1 MVRVIP
7 VKKLVTT
14 IESPRKRGPMFNVN
28 EKVKFLFLTNYL
40 REFRQPEAVVPYD
53 VLWLLLF
60 VLL

>member
-1 MVRVIP
+1 
-7 VKKLVTT
+7 
-14 IESPRKRGPMFNVN
+14 MFNVN

-40 REFRQPEAVVPYD
+40 RELRQPEAVVPYD